1 MPESNNQQLFDKIIN
16 LIIAIEIFYEQVIET
31 ENLPNVKDRF
41 LEWYGIVLDFM
52 REQRVVGVYFNFFR
66 NGILLFL
73 CVCCWTYD

>member
-41 LEWYGIVLDFM
+41 LEWYGIVLDFL
-52 REQRVVGVYFNFFR
+52 REQRDF
-66 NGILLFL
+66 LLSRLHCGCLF
-73 CVCCWTYD
+73 